1 VRVNVGLAGLLA
13 GAVAMQSPMQGA
25 VAGLLD
31 RMRLAAGGAA

>member
-1 VRVNVGLAGLLA
+1 
-13 GAVAMQSPMQGA
+13 MQSSMQGA